1 MEATIGLLITAFLF
15 ILGIPV
21 MAALGFGAIIFM
33 ILADY
38 PLINVGQVSFT
49 AIDTFPYLA
58 IPLFVLT
65 GELVAH
71 GGILRQLVNLA
82 YALLG
87 TIRGGLGM
95 AVLVASVFFAAICGS
110 NAASA
115 AAFGRLMI
123 PEMAKKYDKNYA
135 AAIVS
140 AGSCMGIV
148 IPPSVIL
155 IIYGAIFGVS
165 TSSLFIGAIIPGIV
179 MITCM
184 IIAHLLVCKWKDYDA
199 PHGHFEWSRL
209 VRATWEAKWGL
220 AAPVLILGTIYTGV
234 VTPTESAVIATV
246 YCALVGF
253 FITRKL
259 KLKAIPDILVN
270 SAVISGLIMPIIA
283 MAKILGEPIIV
294 LRLVDNFVSF
304 MLGFTNVPF
313 FLVLLIIA
321 IMLLLG
327 LVLEAIVIVLLAGPF
342 FMPIA
347 THLGFDPV
355 HWGICFIT
363 TLTIGYTTP
372 PYGMNLFVVSG
383 VANVPALGVA
393 KKALPLVLG
402 MIVSLAFIY
411 SLPQL
416 TLYLVKLVQ

>member
-1 MEATIGLLITAFLF
+1 
-15 ILGIPV
+15 
-21 MAALGFGAIIFM
+21 
-33 ILADY
+33 
-38 PLINVGQVSFT
+38 
-49 AIDTFPYLA
+49 
-58 IPLFVLT
+58 
-65 GELVAH
+65 
-71 GGILRQLVNLA
+71 
-82 YALLG
+82 
-87 TIRGGLGM
+87 
-95 AVLVASVFFAAICGS
+95 
-110 NAASA
+110 
-115 AAFGRLMI
+115 
-123 PEMAKKYDKNYA
+123 MAKKYDKNYA

-220 AAPVLILGTIYTGV
+220 AAPVLILGTIYT
-234 VTPTESAVIATV
+234 AVRNANGIG
-246 YCALVGF
+246 CNSNSLLRSCCF

-313 FLVLLIIA
+313 SSY
-321 IMLLLG
+321 
-327 LVLEAIVIVLLAGPF
+327 
-342 FMPIA
+342 
-347 THLGFDPV
+347 
-355 HWGICFIT
+355 C
-363 TLTIGYTTP
+363 
-372 PYGMNLFVVSG
+372 
-383 VANVPALGVA
+383 
-393 KKALPLVLG
+393 
-402 MIVSLAFIY
+402 
-411 SLPQL
+411 
-416 TLYLVKLVQ
+416 